1 MKITSKK
8 LWLASVLL
16 TYAIAPGWAQ
26 SSMPPNTQWGPP
38 GQQWNAPIQQWN
50 AGGQA
55 PYTGSSPWNNGAA
68 QPYPIGGP
76 VYQNAPSYP
85 QSSQPAYSGGA
96 PTYAAPAQGYYPSAP
111 GGGGSGYG
119 ANAPAP
125 YQGPPQQNFYGMPPA
140 YAPYPN
146 SAAAYPSAAPAYP
159 NYPQPYVD
167 NTQSP
172 QPSAYSSMVQPTA
185 PVSQPYS
192 FNNTPPALPT
202 APPTAT
208 SSGGKFWQIPSQP
221 IAVPQNPA
229 NDAKVLAILTKARPL
244 VEGKDYK
251 QAEPMLLEAVSMD
264 PSSYSMNAHNYL
276 GLIYENED
284 RVDESISEYQKMLS
298 YDPKSSLGMQDL
310 SNAYCRKAKTLNE
323 NGQTQEALGLLQEAI
338 KLNPHHAMFHNNLGS
353 ALQTLGE
360 LEPAIKEYTEAL
372 SIDPHMEI
380 ATLNIAKCYL
390 NLGEF
395 DQARIYFNKFI
406 QEHPDSPKVAEARER
421 LRYAQSKNGQIEG
434 NKNGPDYFRETT
446 ATAALRWPIEL
457 MPIRV
462 YIDWNPRVDGIRP
475 LYAQAIIQAF
485 SDWCQA
491 TNYKVT
497 WLQVSSPAE
506 ANIICSFANDN
517 SLFKNRDS
525 DSHEQG
531 EVSGYVTFFRNG
543 QKFVR
548 HCNLAISTRNPITGK
563 YLSDGEVHNV
573 ALHETGHT
581 LGLLG
586 HSPNYHD
593 IMYFI
598 TNPGGG
604 GALRGLS
611 ARDLA
616 TINILYANYPPR
628 GTAFRQ

>member
-1 MKITSKK
+1 MKTTSKK
-8 LWLASVLL
+8 LSLASVLL
-16 TYAIAPGWAQ
+16 TCAIAPGWAQ
-26 SSMPPNTQWGPP
+26 SSMPPNTQWGPS

-50 AGGQA
+50 GGGGQA
-55 PYTGSSPWNNGAA
+55 PYAGSSPWNYGAA
-68 QPYPIGGP
+68 QPYPNGGQP
-76 VYQNAPSYP
+76 TYRNTSQPPYP
-85 QSSQPAYSGGA
+85 QSNQPAYSGGA
-96 PTYAAPAQGYYPSAP
+96 PTYAAPGQWYYPSAP
-111 GGGGSGYG
+111 SGGGGGYG
-119 ANAPAP
+119 ANTPAP
-125 YQGPPQQNFYGMPPA
+125 YQGAPQQNFYGVPPA
-140 YAPYPN
+140 YAPL
-146 SAAAYPSAAPAYP
+146 PA
-159 NYPQPYVD
+159 
-167 NTQSP
+167 
-172 QPSAYSSMVQPTA
+172 
-185 PVSQPYS
+185 
-192 FNNTPPALPT
+192 

-208 SSGGKFWQIPSQP
+208 SSGAKFWQIPAEP
-221 IAVPQNPA
+221 IAIPQNAA

-251 QAEPMLLEAVSMD
+251 QAEPMLLEAVAMD
-264 PSSYSMNAHNYL
+264 PSNYSMNTHNYL

-298 YDPKSSLGMQDL
+298 YDPKSNLGMQDL

-360 LEPAIKEYTEAL
+360 LEPAIKEYAEAL
-372 SIDPHMEI
+372 SIDPQMEI

-395 DQARIYFNKFI
+395 EQARMYFNKFI

-475 LYAQAIIQAF
+475 LYAQALIQAF

-491 TNYKVT
+491 TNYKIT
-497 WLQVSSPAE
+497 WLQVNSPAE

-517 SLFKNRDS
+517 SLFKNRES

-531 EVSGYVTFFRNG
+531 EVSGYVTFVRNG

-611 ARDLA
+611 ARDGA